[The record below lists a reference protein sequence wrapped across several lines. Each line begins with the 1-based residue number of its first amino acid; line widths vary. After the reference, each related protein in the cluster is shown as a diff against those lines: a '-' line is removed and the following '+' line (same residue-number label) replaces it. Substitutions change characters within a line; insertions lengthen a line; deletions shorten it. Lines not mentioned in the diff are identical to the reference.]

1 MNSLFLVV
9 FGLGA
14 FGWGY
19 SVFAKR
25 LERAL
30 GIDPSR
36 STPAYSKYD
45 SIDYVPAKN
54 WLVLFGHHFSSIA
67 GAGPVIGPVIAVM
80 LWGWMPA
87 LLWIILGSIFIGG
100 IHDFGSLFMSIREG
114 GASVPD
120 IAGEVISKKAKT
132 FFLLFVWLTLI
143 LIIAVFAYLAAETFV
158 KEPKVVV
165 PSLGLIPVA
174 MVVGYFLYTL
184 RINATLATVFGLIC
198 LLGLLMLGNA
208 LPVQGSVIMWLVIL
222 LAYAYCASILPVNI
236 LLQPRDYLCSFLLF
250 FGLGA
255 GYLGIVLNRP
265 VISMPPY
272 LAWSSSEGYL
282 WPALF
287 VTVACGAV
295 SGFHSLIASGTSS
308 KQLANERYAKR
319 IGYGAMVTE
328 GMVAILALVCAALF
342 FRRGQNPQII
352 LKDQGPI
359 GIFASGFG
367 VITGNLL
374 GKNSSFFAITLL
386 NAFILTTLDTAT
398 RISRYLTEE
407 FFGIKNRFFSTFVI
421 VALSAAL
428 ALSGQW
434 NRIWPA
440 FGAANQLVAALTL
453 FVMTCWLLSKKKP
466 YAFVFFAGIFMLCT
480 TLGALLF
487 QVLRYVRSG
496 NIFLMVVSAALIL
509 LALEM
514 AREVFL
520 KISVRRKY
528 G

>member
-1 MNSLFLVV
+1 MNSLFLAIL
-9 FGLGA
+9 GLAA

-19 SVFAKR
+19 LFFAKR
-25 LERAL
+25 FEQLL
-30 GIDPSR
+30 GVDPSR

-80 LWGWMPA
+80 VWGWGPA

-100 IHDFGSLFMSIREG
+100 IHDFGSLFMSVREG

-120 IAGEVISKKAKT
+120 IAGQVISKKAKA

-143 LIIAVFAYLAAETFV
+143 LIIAVFAYLAAETFT
-158 KEPKVVV
+158 KEPKIVL

-174 MVVGYFLYTL
+174 MLVGYFLYTL
-184 RINATLATVFGLIC
+184 RINSVLATAFGLVC
-198 LLGLLMLGNA
+198 LGGLLMLGNL
-208 LPVQGSVIMWLVIL
+208 LPVKGGTTMWIAVL

-255 GYLGIVLNRP
+255 GYVGLMLSRP
-265 VISMPPY
+265 MISMPPY
-272 LAWSSSEGYL
+272 LGWSTSEGYL

-319 IGYGAMVTE
+319 IGYGAMVVE
-328 GMVAILALVCAALF
+328 GMVAILALVCAALL
-342 FRRGQNPQII
+342 FRRGENPQLL
-352 LKDQGPI
+352 LKEHGPI
-359 GIFASGFG
+359 GIFGSGFG
-367 VITGNLL
+367 LITQGLL
-374 GKNSSFFAITLL
+374 GANSSFIAITLL

-398 RISRYLTEE
+398 RIARYLTEE
-407 FFGIKNRFFSTFVI
+407 FFGIKNRFLSTFVI
-421 VALSAAL
+421 IVLGAAL

-466 YAFVFFAGIFMLCT
+466 HTCTFVAGVFMLCT
-480 TLGALLF
+480 TL
-487 QVLRYVRSG
+487 
-496 NIFLMVVSAALIL
+496 AALSLQVIRYIKNGNVILLIISSALVL

-514 AREVFL
+514 AREVFS
-520 KISVRRKY
+520 KMAVRRKY